1 MKNIRLVILDSETV
15 TRGDVSLDGI
25 TALADSSVFGY
36 TPNEKVAEAIGDA
49 DAVICNKCLIT
60 QEVFD
65 KCPNLKYVGL
75 FATGYNNVDLAAA
88 SRRGA
93 VVCNVPAYSTN
104 AVAQHTFALILDY
117 YNKVAEYKKTVADGD
132 WVNYK
137 LFSYFYIP
145 TTEIAGLTL
154 GIIGY
159 GDIGRKTAE
168 IARAFGMNVVTYTRS
183 PQKVTD
189 GTRVCT
195 LEELLSISDAVSLHC
210 PLTDQT
216 RYMIN
221 GDAIGKMKPG
231 VILINTGRGQLIHTE
246 ALIDGLKEKK
256 IGAAGLDVYEEEA
269 GYFYEDTSDRIMD
282 DDVLARLLSF
292 NNVIVTSHQGF
303 FTREAVDNIARTTMQ
318 NIKDFSECRRLENEV
333 RAEPENAV
341 GQL

>member
-15 TRGDVSLDGI
+15 TRGDVSLDDI

-60 QEVFD
+60 HEVFD
-65 KCPNLKYVGL
+65 KCPNLKYIGL

-195 LEELLSISDAVSLHC
+195 LEELLSISDTVSLHC
-210 PLTDQT
+210 PLTPENGK
-216 RYMIN
+216 MIN
-221 GDAIGKMKPG
+221 TETLALMKPNALLVNTARG
-231 VILINTGRGQLIHTE
+231 GLIDEQALAE
-246 ALIDGLKEKK
+246 ALNDGRL
-256 IGAAGLDVYEEEA
+256 GG
-269 GYFYEDTSDRIMD
+269 
-282 DDVLARLLSF
+282 ARLDTLTYEPMREDCPLRGAK
-292 NNVIVTSHQGF
+292 NCAITPHIAWAPIETRVRLLEKVAENLKAWINGEPINIV
-303 FTREAVDNIARTTMQ
+303 N
-318 NIKDFSECRRLENEV
+318 K
-333 RAEPENAV
+333 
-341 GQL
+341 

>member
-1 MKNIRLVILDSETV
+1 MKNIRLVVLDSETV

-210 PLTDQT
+210 PLTPENGK
-216 RYMIN
+216 MIN
-221 GDAIGKMKPG
+221 TETLALMKPNTLLVNTARG
-231 VILINTGRGQLIHTE
+231 GLIDEQALAE
-246 ALIDGLKEKK
+246 ALNDGRL
-256 IGAAGLDVYEEEA
+256 GG
-269 GYFYEDTSDRIMD
+269 
-282 DDVLARLLSF
+282 ARLDTLTYEPMREDCPLRGAK
-292 NNVIVTSHQGF
+292 NCAITPHIAWAPIETRVRLLEKVAENLKAWINGKPINVV
-303 FTREAVDNIARTTMQ
+303 N
-318 NIKDFSECRRLENEV
+318 K
-333 RAEPENAV
+333 
-341 GQL
+341 

>member
-189 GTRVCT
+189 GTCVCT

-210 PLTDQT
+210 PLTPENGK
-216 RYMIN
+216 MIN
-221 GDAIGKMKPG
+221 TETLALMKPNALLVNTARG
-231 VILINTGRGQLIHTE
+231 GLIDEQALAE
-246 ALIDGLKEKK
+246 ALNDGRL
-256 IGAAGLDVYEEEA
+256 GG
-269 GYFYEDTSDRIMD
+269 
-282 DDVLARLLSF
+282 ARLDTLTYEPMREDCPLRGAK
-292 NNVIVTSHQGF
+292 NCAITPHIAWAPIETRVRLLEKVAENLKAWINGKPINVV
-303 FTREAVDNIARTTMQ
+303 N
-318 NIKDFSECRRLENEV
+318 K
-333 RAEPENAV
+333 
-341 GQL
+341 

>member
-210 PLTDQT
+210 PLTPENGK
-216 RYMIN
+216 MIN
-221 GDAIGKMKPG
+221 AETLALMKPNALLVNTARG
-231 VILINTGRGQLIHTE
+231 GLIDEQALAE
-246 ALIDGLKEKK
+246 ALNEGRL
-256 IGAAGLDVYEEEA
+256 GG
-269 GYFYEDTSDRIMD
+269 
-282 DDVLARLLSF
+282 ARLDTLTYEPMREDCPLRGAK
-292 NNVIVTSHQGF
+292 NCAITPHIAWAPIETRVRLLEKVTENLKAWINGKPINVV
-303 FTREAVDNIARTTMQ
+303 N
-318 NIKDFSECRRLENEV
+318 K
-333 RAEPENAV
+333 
-341 GQL
+341 

>member
-145 TTEIAGLTL
+145 TTEIAGMTL

-195 LEELLSISDAVSLHC
+195 LEQLLSISDAVSLHC
-210 PLTDQT
+210 PLTPENGK
-216 RYMIN
+216 MIN
-221 GDAIGKMKPG
+221 AETLALMKPNALL
-231 VILINTGRGQLIHTE
+231 VNTARGG
-246 ALIDGLKEKK
+246 LIDEQALADALNGGRL
-256 IGAAGLDVYEEEA
+256 GG
-269 GYFYEDTSDRIMD
+269 
-282 DDVLARLLSF
+282 ARLDTLTYEPMREDCPLRGAK
-292 NNVIVTSHQGF
+292 NCAITPHIAWAPIETRVRLLEKVAENLKAWINGEPINVV
-303 FTREAVDNIARTTMQ
+303 N
-318 NIKDFSECRRLENEV
+318 K
-333 RAEPENAV
+333 
-341 GQL
+341 

>member
-36 TPNEKVAEAIGDA
+36 TPNEKIADAIGDA

-93 VVCNVPAYSTN
+93 VVCNVPTYSTN

-210 PLTDQT
+210 PLTPENGK
-216 RYMIN
+216 MIN
-221 GDAIGKMKPG
+221 AETLALMKPNALL
-231 VILINTGRGQLIHTE
+231 VNTARGG
-246 ALIDGLKEKK
+246 LIDEQALADALNGGRL
-256 IGAAGLDVYEEEA
+256 GG
-269 GYFYEDTSDRIMD
+269 
-282 DDVLARLLSF
+282 ARLDTLTYEPMREDCPLRGAK
-292 NNVIVTSHQGF
+292 NCAITPHIAWAPIETRVRLLEKVAENLKAWINGEPINVV
-303 FTREAVDNIARTTMQ
+303 N
-318 NIKDFSECRRLENEV
+318 K
-333 RAEPENAV
+333 
-341 GQL
+341 

>member
-36 TPNEKVAEAIGDA
+36 TPNENVAEAIGDA

-145 TTEIAGLTL
+145 TTEIAWLTL

-210 PLTDQT
+210 PLTPENGK
-216 RYMIN
+216 MIN
-221 GDAIGKMKPG
+221 TETLALMKPNALL
-231 VILINTGRGQLIHTE
+231 VNTARGG
-246 ALIDGLKEKK
+246 LIDEQALADALNGGKL
-256 IGAAGLDVYEEEA
+256 GG
-269 GYFYEDTSDRIMD
+269 
-282 DDVLARLLSF
+282 ARLDTLTYEPMREDCPLRGAK
-292 NNVIVTSHQGF
+292 NCAITPHIAWAPIETRVRLLEKVAENLKAWINGEPINVV
-303 FTREAVDNIARTTMQ
+303 N
-318 NIKDFSECRRLENEV
+318 K
-333 RAEPENAV
+333 
-341 GQL
+341 

>member
-210 PLTDQT
+210 PLTPENGK
-216 RYMIN
+216 MIN
-221 GDAIGKMKPG
+221 AETLALMKPNALL
-231 VILINTGRGQLIHTE
+231 VNTARGG
-246 ALIDGLKEKK
+246 LIDEQALADALNGGKL
-256 IGAAGLDVYEEEA
+256 GG
-269 GYFYEDTSDRIMD
+269 
-282 DDVLARLLSF
+282 ARLDTLTYEPMREDCPLRGAK
-292 NNVIVTSHQGF
+292 NCAITPHIAWAPIETRVRLLEKVAENLKAWINGEPINVV
-303 FTREAVDNIARTTMQ
+303 N
-318 NIKDFSECRRLENEV
+318 K
-333 RAEPENAV
+333 
-341 GQL
+341 

>member
-145 TTEIAGLTL
+145 TTEIAGMTL

-210 PLTDQT
+210 PLTPENGK
-216 RYMIN
+216 MIN
-221 GDAIGKMKPG
+221 AETLALMKPNALL
-231 VILINTGRGQLIHTE
+231 VNTARGG
-246 ALIDGLKEKK
+246 LIDEQALADALNGGRL
-256 IGAAGLDVYEEEA
+256 GG
-269 GYFYEDTSDRIMD
+269 
-282 DDVLARLLSF
+282 ARLDTLTYEPMREDCPLRGAK
-292 NNVIVTSHQGF
+292 NCAITPHIAWAPIETRVRLLEKVAENLKAWINGEPINVV
-303 FTREAVDNIARTTMQ
+303 N
-318 NIKDFSECRRLENEV
+318 K
-333 RAEPENAV
+333 
-341 GQL
+341 

>member
-210 PLTDQT
+210 PLTPENGK
-216 RYMIN
+216 MIN
-221 GDAIGKMKPG
+221 AETLALMKPNALLVNTARG
-231 VILINTGRGQLIHTE
+231 GLIDEQALAE
-246 ALIDGLKEKK
+246 ALNGGKL
-256 IGAAGLDVYEEEA
+256 GG
-269 GYFYEDTSDRIMD
+269 
-282 DDVLARLLSF
+282 ARLDTLTYEPMREDCPLRGAK
-292 NNVIVTSHQGF
+292 NCAITPHIAWAPIETRVRLLEKVAENLKAWINGKPINVV
-303 FTREAVDNIARTTMQ
+303 N
-318 NIKDFSECRRLENEV
+318 K
-333 RAEPENAV
+333 
-341 GQL
+341 

>member
-210 PLTDQT
+210 PLTPENGK
-216 RYMIN
+216 MIN
-221 GDAIGKMKPG
+221 AETLALMKPNALL
-231 VILINTGRGQLIHTE
+231 VNTARGG
-246 ALIDGLKEKK
+246 LIDEQALADALNGGRL
-256 IGAAGLDVYEEEA
+256 GG
-269 GYFYEDTSDRIMD
+269 
-282 DDVLARLLSF
+282 ARLDTLTYEPMRE
-292 NNVIVTSHQGF
+292 NCPLRGAKNCAITPHIAWAPIETRVRLLEKVAENLKAWINGEPINVV
-303 FTREAVDNIARTTMQ
+303 N
-318 NIKDFSECRRLENEV
+318 K
-333 RAEPENAV
+333 
-341 GQL
+341 

>member
-210 PLTDQT
+210 PLTPENGK
-216 RYMIN
+216 MIN
-221 GDAIGKMKPG
+221 AETLALMKPNALLVNTARG
-231 VILINTGRGQLIHTE
+231 GLIDEQALAE
-246 ALIDGLKEKK
+246 ALNDGRL
-256 IGAAGLDVYEEEA
+256 GG
-269 GYFYEDTSDRIMD
+269 
-282 DDVLARLLSF
+282 ARLDTLTYEPMREDCPLRGAK
-292 NNVIVTSHQGF
+292 NCAITPHIAWAPIETRVRLLEKVAENLKAWINGEPINVV
-303 FTREAVDNIARTTMQ
+303 N
-318 NIKDFSECRRLENEV
+318 K
-333 RAEPENAV
+333 
-341 GQL
+341 

>member
-65 KCPNLKYVGL
+65 KYPNLKYVGL

-210 PLTDQT
+210 PLTPENGK
-216 RYMIN
+216 MIN
-221 GDAIGKMKPG
+221 AETLALMKPNALLVNTARG
-231 VILINTGRGQLIHTE
+231 GLIDEQALAE
-246 ALIDGLKEKK
+246 ALNDGRL
-256 IGAAGLDVYEEEA
+256 GG
-269 GYFYEDTSDRIMD
+269 
-282 DDVLARLLSF
+282 ARLDTLTYEPMREDCPLRGAK
-292 NNVIVTSHQGF
+292 NCAITPHIAWAPIETRVRLLEKVAENLKAWINGKPINVV
-303 FTREAVDNIARTTMQ
+303 N
-318 NIKDFSECRRLENEV
+318 K
-333 RAEPENAV
+333 
-341 GQL
+341 

>member
-88 SRRGA
+88 SKRGA

-104 AVAQHTFALILDY
+104 AVVQHTFALILDY

-210 PLTDQT
+210 PLTPENGK
-216 RYMIN
+216 MIN
-221 GDAIGKMKPG
+221 AETLALMKPNALL
-231 VILINTGRGQLIHTE
+231 VNTARGG
-246 ALIDGLKEKK
+246 LIDEQALADALNGGRL
-256 IGAAGLDVYEEEA
+256 GG
-269 GYFYEDTSDRIMD
+269 
-282 DDVLARLLSF
+282 ARLDTLTYEPMREDCPLRGAK
-292 NNVIVTSHQGF
+292 NCAITPHIAWAPIETRVRLLEKVAENLKAWINGEPINVV
-303 FTREAVDNIARTTMQ
+303 N
-318 NIKDFSECRRLENEV
+318 K
-333 RAEPENAV
+333 
-341 GQL
+341 

>member
-210 PLTDQT
+210 PLTPENGK
-216 RYMIN
+216 MIN
-221 GDAIGKMKPG
+221 AETLALMKPNALLVNTARG
-231 VILINTGRGQLIHTE
+231 GLIDEQALAE
-246 ALIDGLKEKK
+246 ALNDGRL
-256 IGAAGLDVYEEEA
+256 GG
-269 GYFYEDTSDRIMD
+269 
-282 DDVLARLLSF
+282 ARLDTLTYEPMREDCPLRGAK
-292 NNVIVTSHQGF
+292 NCAITPHIAWAPIETRVRLLEKVAENLKAWINGKPINVV
-303 FTREAVDNIARTTMQ
+303 N
-318 NIKDFSECRRLENEV
+318 K
-333 RAEPENAV
+333 
-341 GQL
+341 

>member
-88 SRRGA
+88 SKRGA

-210 PLTDQT
+210 PLTPENGK
-216 RYMIN
+216 MIN
-221 GDAIGKMKPG
+221 AETLALMKPNALL
-231 VILINTGRGQLIHTE
+231 VNTARGG
-246 ALIDGLKEKK
+246 LIDEQALADALNGGKL
-256 IGAAGLDVYEEEA
+256 GG
-269 GYFYEDTSDRIMD
+269 
-282 DDVLARLLSF
+282 ARLDTLTYEPMREDCPLRGAK
-292 NNVIVTSHQGF
+292 NCAITPHIAWAPIETRVRLLEKVAENLKAWINGEPINVV
-303 FTREAVDNIARTTMQ
+303 N
-318 NIKDFSECRRLENEV
+318 K
-333 RAEPENAV
+333 
-341 GQL
+341 

>member
-195 LEELLSISDAVSLHC
+195 LKELLSISDAVSLHC
-210 PLTDQT
+210 PLTPENGK
-216 RYMIN
+216 MIN
-221 GDAIGKMKPG
+221 AETLALMKPNALLVNTARG
-231 VILINTGRGQLIHTE
+231 GLIDEQALAE
-246 ALIDGLKEKK
+246 ALNDGRL
-256 IGAAGLDVYEEEA
+256 GG
-269 GYFYEDTSDRIMD
+269 
-282 DDVLARLLSF
+282 ARLDTLTYEPMREDCPLHGAK
-292 NNVIVTSHQGF
+292 NCAITPHIAWAPIETRVRLLEKVAENLKAWINGKPINVV
-303 FTREAVDNIARTTMQ
+303 N
-318 NIKDFSECRRLENEV
+318 K
-333 RAEPENAV
+333 
-341 GQL
+341 